1 MNRWHCPSGFARWV
15 VADFE
20 YARGSTGD
28 ALLPTCMVAYE
39 LESGDIWR
47 LWREKLQALKQAP
60 FEVGPD
66 TLLIG
71 FKTES
76 EVQCFLSL
84 GWRLP
89 CHVLDLY
96 AEWRW
101 RSNGAPHPPPENSLI
116 NVASRYGID
125 TMTAAMKD
133 KFRQQFIDDL
143 PFTPEQRE
151 EALDY
156 NQADV
161 KATAAVYLAME
172 RQAPFHL
179 PTALLRG
186 RFVKAAARIQHVGVP
201 LDQDLVRRFDRHR
214 LAMRALIIDEGDR
227 VTDKTGKLWRVY
239 DDCHHFSDQRFH
251 DMLRAREVKRWP
263 LTDKKQGLKTD
274 HKTLKRMARQHPWFR
289 PWQEMNELADLL
301 ENWKLQCGT
310 DGFNRY
316 SVMPFGTKT
325 GRNNPSSNR
334 YIFGMPGGFR
344 PLIKPHPGAVI
355 VYCDWSAM
363 EIGIAAALSRDPA
376 LLASFVTGDPYVAF
390 AMRAGLALEAAKQ
403 VRKQYKE
410 ALLGVCYGMGAHTL
424 AGRLGIEV
432 EAALT
437 LLQKVRQLYPVFW
450 AWCHAVICHANRYG
464 ELVTPCDKWRFQ
476 VHAKTKQTTL
486 RNYMMQASGASIMRF
501 AAIAATEERLRIGG
515 IVHDAFLLVSKPGEV
530 ERDTAHL
537 LEIMAEAAELVCGI
551 PIPAERTVIC
561 YPERYWDPGDGKACD
576 LWRRLIRLLERV
588 ENEALETVA

>member
-1 MNRWHCPSGFARWV
+1 MDRWHCPSGFALRV
-15 VADFE
+15 VVDFE

-28 ALLPTCMVAYE
+28 ALLPTCMVAHE
-39 LESGDIWR
+39 LESGFTHR
-47 LWREKLQALKQAP
+47 LWREQLQALPAAP
-60 FEVGPD
+60 FDVGSS

-76 EVQCFLSL
+76 ELQCFLSL

-101 RSNGAPHPPPENSLI
+101 RSNGAPHPLPENSLI
-116 NVASRYGID
+116 NVAGRYGID

-161 KATAAVYLAME
+161 MVTLAAYLAME
-172 RQAPFHL
+172 REAPFQL
-179 PTALLRG
+179 PASLLRG
-186 RFVKAAARIQHVGVP
+186 RYIKAAARIQHTGVP
-201 LDQDLVRRFDRHR
+201 LDLSLVHRFEQHR
-214 LAMRALIIDEGDR
+214 LAMRASIIDEGDR
-227 VTDKTGKLWRVY
+227 VIDETGMLWRVY
-239 DDCHHFSDQRFH
+239 DDHYSFSDQRFR
-251 DMLRAREVKRWP
+251 DMLVARKVKRWP

-274 HKTLKRMARQHPWFR
+274 HKTLKRMAVEYPWFR
-289 PWQEMNELADLL
+289 SWQEMNVLADLL
-301 ENWKLQCGT
+301 ENWELQCGK

-316 SVMPFGTKT
+316 SVMPFGTLT

-344 PLIKPHPGAVI
+344 PLIRPHPGMVI

-363 EIGIAAALSRDPA
+363 EIGIAAALSNDPA

-390 AMRAGLALEAAKQ
+390 AMRAGLTREQAEKA
-403 VRKQYKE
+403 RKQYKA
-410 ALLGVCYGMGAHTL
+410 ALLGVCYGMGAYTL
-424 AGRLGIEV
+424 AARLGIEV
-432 EAALT
+432 MAARI
-437 LLQKVRQLYPVFW
+437 LLEKVRRLYPVFW
-450 AWCHAVICHANRYG
+450 AWCHAVICHANRRG
-464 ELVTPCDKWRFQ
+464 ELTTPCDKWRFQ
-476 VHAKTKQTTL
+476 VHPRTKQTTL

-501 AAIAATEERLRIGG
+501 AAIAATEEGLRIGG
-515 IVHDAFLLVSKPGEV
+515 IVHDAFLLISREEDAG
-530 ERDTAHL
+530 RDTAHL
-537 LEIMAEAAELVCGI
+537 LEIMSEAAELVCGI

-561 YPERYWDPGDGKACD
+561 YPERYWDSHDTKACG
-576 LWRRLIRLLERV
+576 LWHRLIQLLERV